1 MDEDGDL
8 LRATNDL
15 LDQDSSSSRPS
26 DLLNNNE
33 RVDGKQGK
41 QNTVSKIAYGEETI
55 PIIDKFAMNCRRDLN
70 LCIDKNGPSVIIN
83 VPEIT
88 KLHVIFKSTSV
99 QMRIVTDI
107 TSDNMGYC
115 KQIAKKN
122 GVELRH
128 ISGIK
133 GNFAI
138 SDDREYIASAVL
150 HESKLLTE
158 IIHSNVKEIVDQNQ
172 LVFETLWKKAIPAE
186 QRISEIEDGILPI
199 QTYLINNNA
208 ESLTYAQNFVK
219 NANTGFSNSTS
230 IGYFKLLNHNKTLL
244 QAYLNHLSKYK
255 EGKIKGGVRWVTYIE
270 NKKEDTE
277 LIKKF
282 LDIGIE
288 IKHVRNLP
296 PLYFSV
302 SQKHCVTTVE
312 DISNGEMF
320 QRIIHTTEPLYILHY
335 QTVFEEL
342 WNIGIDAQERI
353 RQIETGT
360 SLETTKVIEDPV
372 KTKQYFIDLVQ
383 NAKEE
388 IMILF
393 PSLNAVKRE
402 VIMGI
407 IDLLKKKSAENIG
420 IRILS
425 PVNEHIKELLFPKNV
440 VGKYKV
446 IKNIT
451 GREIQKQDNLISTIV
466 IVDRKYVLATELKD
480 DFKELFEEAI
490 GVSTY
495 STSKPTV
502 LSYVSIF
509 ESLWAQTIIAD
520 NLKTANEKLIKT
532 EQIEREFINTAAHE
546 LRTPTQ
552 AIMGYTE
559 LDQNVFE
566 DLLKNIRITTDD
578 ELIRIINHLKI
589 HFDAI
594 SRNSN
599 RLNELIN
606 NLLDV
611 ARIES
616 NSVNSLQIRK
626 EKLDLVKEINDSIK
640 TELEQKIKNKNI
652 EIDVINDCIDEQCWI
667 YTDRLRLNQI
677 INNLMGN
684 AIKFTNQ
691 NGKIHIMIENISNLD
706 KRVTGERKN
715 DIDSSKNCIEEKR
728 EDNKAKDEIFVSI
741 SDTGKGISPQIMPKL
756 FEKFIT
762 GSRYRNRSWVIHYS
776 QIS

>member
-1 MDEDGDL
+1 M
-8 LRATNDL
+8 
-15 LDQDSSSSRPS
+15 
-26 DLLNNNE
+26 
-33 RVDGKQGK
+33 DGKQGK

-88 KLHVIFKSTSV
+88 KLYVIFNSTSV

-230 IGYFKLLNHNKTLL
+230 IGYFELLNHNKTLL

-255 EGKIKGGVRWVTYIE
+255 EGKIKGGVPWVTYIE

-302 SQKHCVTTVE
+302 SQKQCVTTVE

-335 QTVFEEL
+335 QAVFEEL

-425 PVNEHIKELLFPKNV
+425 PVNEHIKELLFPKDV

-451 GREIQKQDNLISTIV
+451 GKEIQKQDNLISTIV

-667 YTDRLRLNQI
+667 YADRLRFNQI

-691 NGKIHIMIENISNLD
+691 NGKIHIIIENNSNLD

-715 DIDSSKNCIEEKR
+715 DIESSKPCIEEKR

-762 GSRYRNRSWVIHYS
+762 GSGTGTGLGLYITRKLVEAMGGGVCAFNNNDGVRSTFVFS
-776 QIS
+776 LPRGASRIS

>member
-1 MDEDGDL
+1 MVTFSRQQTIYL
-8 LRATNDL
+8 IK
-15 LDQDSSSSRPS
+15 DSSSSRPS
-26 DLLNNNE
+26 DFLNNNE

-41 QNTVSKIAYGEETI
+41 QNTVSRIAYGEETI

-83 VPEIT
+83 VPEIS
-88 KLHVIFKSTSV
+88 KLYVIFKVTSV

-244 QAYLNHLSKYK
+244 QAYLNHLSKYR
-255 EGKIKGGVRWVTYIE
+255 EGKIKGGVRWVTHIG

-282 LDIGIE
+282 LDIGIK

-302 SQKHCVTTVE
+302 SQKQCVTTVE

-320 QRIIHTTEPLYILHY
+320 KRIIHTTEPLYILHY

-342 WNIGIDAQERI
+342 WNMGIDAQERI

-372 KTKQYFIDLVQ
+372 KTKQYFIVLVQ

-407 IDLLKKKSAENIG
+407 IDLLKK
-420 IRILS
+420 R
-425 PVNEHIKELLFPKNV
+425 V
-440 VGKYKV
+440 
-446 IKNIT
+446 
-451 GREIQKQDNLISTIV
+451 
-466 IVDRKYVLATELKD
+466 
-480 DFKELFEEAI
+480 
-490 GVSTY
+490 
-495 STSKPTV
+495 
-502 LSYVSIF
+502 
-509 ESLWAQTIIAD
+509 
-520 NLKTANEKLIKT
+520 
-532 EQIEREFINTAAHE
+532 
-546 LRTPTQ
+546 
-552 AIMGYTE
+552 
-559 LDQNVFE
+559 
-566 DLLKNIRITTDD
+566 
-578 ELIRIINHLKI
+578 LKI
-589 HFDAI
+589 
-594 SRNSN
+594 
-599 RLNELIN
+599 L
-606 NLLDV
+606 
-611 ARIES
+611 ES
-616 NSVNSLQIRK
+616 
-626 EKLDLVKEINDSIK
+626 EF
-640 TELEQKIKNKNI
+640 
-652 EIDVINDCIDEQCWI
+652 
-667 YTDRLRLNQI
+667 YLR
-677 INNLMGN
+677 
-684 AIKFTNQ
+684 
-691 NGKIHIMIENISNLD
+691 
-706 KRVTGERKN
+706 
-715 DIDSSKNCIEEKR
+715 
-728 EDNKAKDEIFVSI
+728 
-741 SDTGKGISPQIMPKL
+741 
-756 FEKFIT
+756 
-762 GSRYRNRSWVIHYS
+762 
-776 QIS
+776 